1 MQLRATHATTKTY
14 AKSNKHFSY
23 DIALSLSC
31 INPADKWGGFDPW
44 WQIYRPIPASESQTA
59 QTEALNTVLA
69 ALPQKIIARKRQQ
82 NIARYRCK
90 FMLAIDNWAEELTNC
105 RSWQTRRGFRGQISQ
120 EVSELN
126 VLGVSRPPSVF
137 NGEIK
142 PVLSCSRGSLSSH
155 SPRDCGD
162 ICQLCWHF
170 R

>member
-1 MQLRATHATTKTY
+1 MTEHTLITG
-14 AKSNKHFSY
+14 
-23 DIALSLSC
+23 LSC
-31 INPADKWGGFDPW
+31 INLIWGGFDPW

-59 QTEALNTVLA
+59 KTEALNTVLA
-69 ALPQKIIARKRQQ
+69 TLPQKIIAGKRQQ
-82 NIARYRCK
+82 NIARYRGK
-90 FMLAIDNWAEELTNC
+90 FMLAINNWAEELTNC
-105 RSWQTRRGFRGQISQ
+105 YSWQTRRGFRGEISK

-162 ICQLCWHF
+162 ICQLC
-170 R
+170 